1 MATTFAQKLL
11 EYNERGL
18 GTETNVGRGEANL
31 EVVVQVNLNQMSACS
46 RAALSLTSTRGIGFA
61 HCR

>member
-31 EVVVQVNLNQMSACS
+31 EVVVQVNLN
-46 RAALSLTSTRGIGFA
+46 
-61 HCR
+61 